1 MKRHRMVM
9 LGVAMGL
16 LVSLLVPVPSQAAR
30 SSGSDNKWGLGLNL
44 GRADFRFMLDSMSA
58 VDGFVGL
65 SSVDAGGGSKS
76 TDTSIGGYYLKRFFA
91 PDPVDFHF
99 LAGLSFG
106 SGSTTISYPILGN
119 VSVKNSIF
127 SIFAGVGS
135 EYFLPGTKQF
145 SLEAEVG
152 LQFDSTSTDVPN
164 PISGGTSSVSGS
176 GFGFKDLTGGLFML
190 RYYFTN

>member
-1 MKRHRMVM
+1 MKRRRMMVM
-9 LGVAMGL
+9 GVVMGL
-16 LVSLLVPVPSQAAR
+16 LVSPLVSVPSHAAR
-30 SSGSDNKWGLGLNL
+30 AAESGNKWGLGLNL

-65 SSVDAGGGSKS
+65 SSVDAGGGSKT

-106 SGSTTISYPILGN
+106 SGSVG
-119 VSVKNSIF
+119 VSVPPFGTLTEKNSVF

-164 PISGGTSSVSGS
+164 PITGGTSSVSGS
-176 GFGFKDLTGGLFML
+176 GFGFRDLTGGLFML
-190 RYYFTN
+190 RYYFAN